1 MWVMHDPGW
10 REALL
15 PTLACCTSTLYI
27 HRTSQTSNH
36 QNSGTFWHFTGQTLC
51 TLSVKKT
58 KLKRFVARI
67 LLSCAAYYASA
78 EALFG
83 TGQDSRDLGL
93 EERGTDL
100 TLCWVSIIY
109 SLTKSQWT
117 MGTCSRSPSHL
128 VRSTATLSSKIYGNR
143 TASVVTPASWCC
155 PINTCHCSRIST
167 KEATWV
173 NHWTPRTRHSR
184 GGCVLGSGH
193 PSCCVSPDGSWRKG
207 VVVSALSPF
216 LYL

>member
-1 MWVMHDPGW
+1 MWVMHDPDW
-10 REALL
+10 RETLL

-67 LLSCAAYYASA
+67 LLSCATYYASA

-83 TGQDSRDLGL
+83 AGQDSRALGL
-93 EERGTDL
+93 EERWPPTSWPYIQSSGAM
-100 TLCWVSIIY
+100 CWVSIIY
-109 SLTKSQWT
+109 SLTKSRRT

-128 VRSTATLSSKIYGNR
+128 VRSTATLSNKIRGNR
-143 TASVVTPASWCC
+143 TAPVVTTASWCC

-173 NHWTPRTRHSR
+173 NTQNPSLTGRMCPR
-184 GGCVLGSGH
+184 
-193 PSCCVSPDGSWRKG
+193 
-207 VVVSALSPF
+207 
-216 LYL
+216 

>member
-58 KLKRFVARI
+58 KLKRFLARI

-100 TLCWVSIIY
+100 TLYPVVWFYVLSIHHIFSHQITMDNGNLFQISQSSGALHCHIVKQDLWESNCICGDACKLMLSNQY
-109 SLTKSQWT
+109 LPLQQDLHQRSDLGQSLNTQN
-117 MGTCSRSPSHL
+117 PSFTG
-128 VRSTATLSSKIYGNR
+128 RM
-143 TASVVTPASWCC
+143 C
-155 PINTCHCSRIST
+155 PR
-167 KEATWV
+167 
-173 NHWTPRTRHSR
+173 
-184 GGCVLGSGH
+184 
-193 PSCCVSPDGSWRKG
+193 
-207 VVVSALSPF
+207 
-216 LYL
+216 

>member
-100 TLCWVSIIY
+100 TLYPVVYSTQILNTLCVEYPSYILSPNHNGQWEPVPDLPVIWCAPLPHCQARSMGIELHLWWRLQVDVVQSIPATAAGSPPKKRLGSII
-109 SLTKSQWT
+109 
-117 MGTCSRSPSHL
+117 
-128 VRSTATLSSKIYGNR
+128 
-143 TASVVTPASWCC
+143 
-155 PINTCHCSRIST
+155 
-167 KEATWV
+167 E
-173 NHWTPRTRHSR
+173 
-184 GGCVLGSGH
+184 H
-193 PSCCVSPDGSWRKG
+193 PEPVIHGEDVS
-207 VVVSALSPF
+207 
-216 LYL
+216 